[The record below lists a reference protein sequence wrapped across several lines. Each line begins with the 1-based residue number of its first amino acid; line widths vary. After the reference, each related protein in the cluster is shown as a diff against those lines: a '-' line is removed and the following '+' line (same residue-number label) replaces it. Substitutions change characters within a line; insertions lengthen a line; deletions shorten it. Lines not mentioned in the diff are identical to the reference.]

1 MMTGRLHILILSLA
15 LSLPI
20 AASAQSPVDLG
31 LSVRWADRNV
41 GASSPEGYGD
51 HFAFGE
57 TEPKD
62 IYTWK
67 TYKLSEGTFDS
78 LTKYCT
84 REAYGTVD
92 GLTVL
97 EPSDDA
103 ATVNCGRE
111 WRTPTKEEWNEL
123 VRECDWTWV
132 SDGGGYMVRSRRNGN
147 SIFLPA
153 GGFRVESDHH
163 YFTCDGL
170 YWSSTVCEEVPYDA
184 YRLYFGSDYIYVR
197 YYGRFFGRNV
207 RAVYD
212 APSAK
217 E

>member
-1 MMTGRLHILILSLA
+1 MNTVKKILAVSA
-15 LSLPI
+15 AAVLPLML
-20 AASAQSPVDLG
+20 SAQVPVDLG
-31 LSVRWADRNV
+31 LSIEWADRNV
-41 GASSPEGYGD
+41 GASSPAEYGD

-62 IYTWK
+62 IYTWR
-67 TYKLSEGTFDS
+67 TYKLCEGSFNT

-84 REAYGTVD
+84 DEAYGKAD

-97 EPSDDA
+97 KPEDDA
-103 ATVNCGRE
+103 ATVNCGKD
-111 WRTPTKEEWNEL
+111 WRTPTKEEWDEL
-123 VRECDWTWV
+123 VRECDWSWV
-132 SDGGGYMVRSRRNGN
+132 KDGGGYVVKSRRNGK

-153 GGFRVESDHH
+153 GGFRVESDFH

-170 YWSSTVCEEVPYDA
+170 YWSSTLCKEVPYDA

-207 RAVYD
+207 RAVYNP
-212 APSAK
+212 AEK
-217 E
+217 